1 MALPAVTPIAPA
13 RDPDTLGIHALTQ
26 PLDLIRIPYSGTDPL
41 LLRFAPLSERDEFGK
56 VWQFAPMPVDPDDG
70 VFLSIDLSTLG
81 IPDGVY
87 EYDIVPKST
96 PDNPFND
103 PYARDLV
110 KFAGYRGKFR
120 IKSGHRISEEPFAWD
135 DEMAEGGTLPNNNQ
149 MVIYEMPVRWMAV
162 AGDDREVGLGTFEKT
177 TFEHL
182 DNLKALGINAIE
194 LLPSQD
200 SADTL
205 NWGYGTRFFLAP
217 DYDLGKPVDLKFF
230 VKRCHQYGIRVIMDV
245 VMNHSRECPLE
256 SLAHDWYYLRD
267 DEEPERNGWGG
278 QRFRYRND
286 VNGRFLAREFQY
298 TMAEFWV
305 REYHIDGFRLDEFR
319 GINNWDF
326 LQEFHDRAWA
336 EHERYFPDRPFVVIA
351 EDSSRNPQI
360 TSPAAYNGRT
370 LADSMW
376 NFDFRDEVRRVMNNS
391 MQTNLGEP
399 SRSDR
404 IRSMIANWHEWD
416 DYSRSYRG
424 SSYSD
429 LAQAVNYLT
438 SHDVAGYTEQRLL
451 NFYLTEILRF
461 EGIVPLPNETE
472 TEMIRRIVDSIAT
485 QPADIQ
491 AAHAQALERV
501 GGTFALML
509 TSRGVPMFLAGEEFG
524 DVHDKDH
531 TDPGLKQEDAVDWTR
546 ADYLGH
552 RTLESRIQ
560 QLIELRTQH
569 AALQRNEVDFFYF
582 HPETDENFG
591 ARVFAYCRTGG
602 TAIGSGK
609 QVFVIANAG
618 GQDFPQFYVPW
629 NQDWPSGSE
638 LREYGAPS
646 GALNPQATD
655 STLCLSLAPFQV
667 RVFAS

>member
-13 RDPDTLGIHALTQ
+13 RDEPDTLGIHVLTQ
-26 PLDLIRIPYSGTDPL
+26 PLDLIRIPYSANDPL
-41 LLRFAPLSERDEFGK
+41 FLRFAPLKERDEFGK
-56 VWQFAPMPVDPDDG
+56 AWQLVPLQVDPGDAL
-70 VFLSIDLSTLG
+70 FFSIDLSTIAVADG
-81 IPDGVY
+81 IY
-87 EYDIVPKST
+87 EYDIVTRNDQQHPL
-96 PDNPFND
+96 ND

-110 KFAGYRGKFR
+110 KFGGYRGMFR
-120 IKSGHRISEEPFAWD
+120 IKNGHRVAVEPFCWD
-135 DEMAEGGTLPNNNQ
+135 DEMPNGVTLPNNNQ

-162 AGDDREVGLGTFEKT
+162 AGDDREVGLGTFEKA

-182 DNLKALGINAIE
+182 DDLRALGINAIE

-205 NWGYGTRFFLAP
+205 NWGYGTRFFFAP

-230 VKRCHQYGIRVIMDV
+230 VKRCHQYGIRVIMDI

-256 SLAHDWYYLRD
+256 VLAHDWYYLRD

-278 QRFRYRND
+278 QRFRYRD
-286 VNGRFLAREFQY
+286 PVDGRFLAREFQY

-326 LQEFHDRAWA
+326 LQEFRDRAWE
-336 EHERYFPDRPFVVIA
+336 EHHRNFPDRPFAVIA

-360 TSPAAYNGRT
+360 TSPTAYNGRT
-370 LADSMW
+370 LVDSMW

-391 MQTNLGEP
+391 VHTNWGEP

-404 IRSMIANWHEWD
+404 IRSMIANWREWD
-416 DYSRSYRG
+416 DYSRAYRG
-424 SSYSD
+424 SSYAD
-429 LAQAVNYLT
+429 LAQAVNYVT

-451 NFYLTEILRF
+451 NFYLSEILRF
-461 EGIVPLPNETE
+461 EGKTPLPNETE

-501 GGTFALML
+501 GSTFALML
-509 TSRGVPMFLAGEEFG
+509 TSRGIPMFLAGEEFG

-531 TDPGLKQEDAVDWTR
+531 SDPGLKQEDAVDWTR
-546 ADYLGH
+546 ANYLGH
-552 RTLESRIQ
+552 RTLQDRIQ
-560 QLIELRTQH
+560 QLIQLRTQH
-569 AALQRNEVDFFYF
+569 PALQRNEVEFLYF
-582 HPETDENFG
+582 HPETDENLG
-591 ARVFAYCRTGG
+591 SRVFAYCRTGG
-602 TAIGSGK
+602 REVGTGK
-609 QVFVIANAG
+609 QVFVIANAC
-618 GQDFPQFYVPW
+618 GQEFPQFNLPW
-629 NQDWPSGSE
+629 SKDWPSGSE
-638 LREYGAPS
+638 LQECGAA
-646 GALNPQATD
+646 GALNPQVAD
-655 STLCLSLAPFQV
+655 SNLCLSLAPFQV
-667 RVFAS
+667 RVFAT